1 MYPHHPYTFRAAAFA
16 AGALLLNLASPAS
29 AVQPDARIDTG
40 RHLVEDIGLCA
51 DCHSPRQADGSFDRS
66 RWLQGAPLGFAPTAP
81 MPWAPAAPG
90 IAGLPT
96 LTDAQVIHL
105 LTTGE
110 RPDGTRPLPPMPAYR
125 LSPAE
130 AEAVVAY
137 LRSLSPAP

>member
-1 MYPHHPYTFRAAAFA
+1 MYSNPTYT
-16 AGALLLNLASPAS
+16 SPAS
-29 AVQPDARIDTG
+29 VLAAVVLVLASALPTAAAQPDARIALG

-51 DCHSPRQADGSFDRS
+51 DCHTPRQADGSFDRS

-96 LTDAQVIHL
+96 LTDAHVLRL

-125 LSPAE
+125 LTADE

-137 LRSLSPAP
+137 LRSLSPTS